1 MRPIMRFAI
10 IIEKG
15 QRNYGAYA
23 PDIPGCIGLGAT
35 PAQARKDLVNGLAA
49 HLRMMAQD
57 GDPMPVAASTVDHI
71 EIDLPVKER
80 KNARRPRRQPV
91 G

>member
-1 MRPIMRFAI
+1 MRFAI

-15 QRNYGAYA
+15 ETNYGAYA

-35 PAQARKDLVNGLAA
+35 PAQARKDLLNGLAA
-49 HLRMMAQD
+49 HLQLMAKD
-57 GDPMPVAASTVDHI
+57 GDEMPTAASTVDHVD
-71 EIDLPVKER
+71 IDMPAKPAKKPR
-80 KNARRPRRQPV
+80 KMRRQPV